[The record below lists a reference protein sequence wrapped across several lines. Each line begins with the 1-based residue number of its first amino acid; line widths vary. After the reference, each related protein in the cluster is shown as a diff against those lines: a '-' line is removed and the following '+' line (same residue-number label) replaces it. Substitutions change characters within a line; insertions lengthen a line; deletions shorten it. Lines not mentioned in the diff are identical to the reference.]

1 MLLAMHLASFMVRTC
16 AMSASAL
23 GARILEQSS
32 KRSLFPRRLTIIPAA
47 PIASAPIR
55 VISVGIASIGTVVGP
70 IAEPAVTGPG
80 ITAPAGFCR
89 VGGKSDKGDRERSHC
104 YDQSRM
110 LAH

>member
-1 MLLAMHLASFMVRTC
+1 MSSGVANAISFIMI
-16 AMSASAL
+16 APLIGYPNS
-23 GARILEQSS
+23 SS

-55 VISVGIASIGTVVGP
+55 VIGVGIAAMGTVVGP

-89 VGGKSDKGDRERSHC
+89 VGGKRDKGERERSHC